1 MNMNVFIDL
10 HSKGES
16 VTVNA
21 EKILFLYA
29 RKNGTRLELED
40 GTPFDVDESYENIR
54 QMLKN

>member
-1 MNMNVFIDL
+1 MNVFIDL